1 MDEKL
6 VKHGMFS
13 WFELQTS
20 DVAGAKK
27 FYAGLFGWTTEE
39 MNMPGMDYTVVSVG
53 GEESGGMMTI
63 PPQAKG
69 TPPFW
74 GIYVSVN
81 DVDATVKQAQQLGGA
96 VVVPPMD
103 IPEVGRF
110 AVIKDPQ
117 GAVLSVITY
126 VKR

>member
-1 MDEKL
+1 
-6 VKHGMFS
+6 
-13 WFELQTS
+13 
-20 DVAGAKK
+20 
-27 FYAGLFGWTTEE
+27 
-39 MNMPGMDYTVVSVG
+39 MPGMEYTVVSTG
-53 GEESGGMMTI
+53 GEESGGMMAI
-63 PPQAKG
+63 PPQAQG

-74 GIYVSVN
+74 GVYVSVD
-81 DVDATVKQAQQLGGA
+81 DVDATVKQAQTLGGA

-103 IPEVGRF
+103 IPQVGRF